1 MKLFNNYNNLR
12 FQHSKKNL
20 DKKKYK
26 KYIKDLII
34 YDNKFFILS
43 FNYLKKKFKN
53 KHQVN
58 FKYKF
63 KKNLYFSNK
72 SNIKNNTYQV
82 PKILFYLYYF
92 YSCQNL
98 AISKKITKDLRYNSG
113 FKYNDLKKLFTGN
126 FKNYLR
132 KKINFINTDFLNLK
146 KINLK
151 MVYIGLA
158 GI

>member
-43 FNYLKKKFKN
+43 FNYLEKN
-53 KHQVN
+53 LKIN
-58 FKYKF
+58 IKLIFKYKF

-82 PKILFYLYYF
+82 PKIFYLYYF

-98 AISKKITKDLRYNSG
+98 AISKK
-113 FKYNDLKKLFTGN
+113 
-126 FKNYLR
+126 
-132 KKINFINTDFLNLK
+132 
-146 KINLK
+146 
-151 MVYIGLA
+151 
-158 GI
+158 